1 MWLATPLGGMLTA
14 MPTKSRDVE
23 SLLAALGGED
33 RRARCDALRELCPC
47 RNNQVR
53 DLEVW
58 RDVFARALHGG
69 MRERDQA
76 AHAIGTLT
84 EKAKHNA
91 EWQGLLRALKGD
103 LDALMQDTR
112 AARRILGQMKKH
124 GHAHRGAAMQNY
136 RRRRRALDL
145 ATAEELA
152 DWVNS
157 HRALGEA
164 EQVTAADPGVERLWH
179 WLRHRV
185 QFQPTRKT
193 RERDLVDRARRYLP
207 HLFEG
212 VAA

>member
-1 MWLATPLGGMLTA
+1 M
-14 MPTKSRDVE
+14 
-23 SLLAALGGED
+23 
-33 RRARCDALRELCPC
+33 
-47 RNNQVR
+47 R

-84 EKAKHNA
+84 MKAKQNA
-91 EWQGLLRALKGD
+91 EWRDLLRALKGD
-103 LDALMQDTR
+103 LDALMQDPR
-112 AARRILGQMKKH
+112 AASRILGQMKKH

-145 ATAEELA
+145 GTAEELA
-152 DWVNS
+152 DWINA
-157 HRALGEA
+157 HRALPA
-164 EQVTAADPGVERLWH
+164 RHCVTAADPGVQRLWR

-185 QFQPTRKT
+185 RFQPTRKT
-193 RERDLVDRARRYLP
+193 RERELVERARRYLP

-212 VAA
+212 AAA